1 MTSTVKKSAEIIQL
15 PRGVKSRA
23 LSTITDVIS
32 NVNRKLDFLLD
43 GLSANVEHAL
53 FEEMWG
59 LDEKDALR
67 HHFNVM
73 RALRVNGSDFRKEF
87 YRLQGKVWQIFLGQR
102 VDPVLNPPRGIAE
115 TLITTYKRKTES
127 HYKVLISEIRD
138 RFSMLLWR
146 ELDDYPLCPDI
157 YYISFW
163 QAIETLG
170 LSYDER
176 VMLIPLFHRFVMDR
190 YGQVLATANQ
200 TLIEHSTIMESKAR

>member
-1 MTSTVKKSAEIIQL
+1 MTSTQKKGAQIIQL
-15 PRGVKSRA
+15 PQGVRSRA
-23 LSTITDVIS
+23 LSTITDVKI
-32 NVNRKLDFLLD
+32 NVNRKLDYLLN

-73 RALRVNGSDFRKEF
+73 RALRINGEDFRKEF
-87 YRLQGKVWQIFLGQR
+87 DRLQDEVWKIFIGR
-102 VDPVLNPPRGIAE
+102 RDDPVLNAPRGVAE
-115 TLITTYKRKTES
+115 TLISTYQRKTES
-127 HYKVLISEIRD
+127 HYKVLIGEIRD

-146 ELDDYPLCPDI
+146 ELDDCPLCAPM
-157 YYISFW
+157 YYLCFW
-163 QAIETLG
+163 QSTETLG

-190 YGQVLATANQ
+190 YGHVLAIAHQ
-200 TLIEHSTIMESKAR
+200 TLVEHSAVVESSAH